1 MENDTELITITIDA
15 DLAAKVEEMIRP
27 MGITQEQLIVG
38 FFHWCVDEPEQ
49 AIAYLKKAQ
58 EEQSKAPHHN

>member
-15 DLAAKVEEMIRP
+15 DLEAKVEEIIRP

-38 FFHWCVDEPEQ
+38 FYHWCVNEPEE
-49 AIAYLKKAQ
+49 AIAYLKKAK
-58 EEQSKAPHHN
+58 EEQSKALHHD

>member
-15 DLAAKVEEMIRP
+15 DLAAKVEEMIRL
-27 MGITQEQLIVG
+27 MGITQEQLIVR
-38 FFHWCVDEPEQ
+38 FFHWCVDEPEE

-58 EEQSKAPHHN
+58 EEQGKELHHD

>member
-15 DLAAKVEEMIRP
+15 DLAVKVEEMIRP

-38 FFHWCVDEPEQ
+38 FYHWCVNEPEE
-49 AIAYLKKAQ
+49 AIAYLKKAK
-58 EEQSKAPHHN
+58 EEQSKG

>member
-1 MENDTELITITIDA
+1 MEDDTELWIIPIDA
-15 DLAAKVEEMIRP
+15 DLKAAVEEMIRP

-38 FFHWCVDEPEQ
+38 FYHWCVDEPEE

-58 EEQSKAPHHN
+58 EEQGKELRHD

>member
-1 MENDTELITITIDA
+1 MEDDTELWIIPIDA
-15 DLAAKVEEMIRP
+15 DLKAAVEEMIRP

-38 FFHWCVDEPEQ
+38 FFRLCVDEPEQ

-58 EEQSKAPHHN
+58 EEQSKAPHHD

>member
-38 FFHWCVDEPEQ
+38 FYHWCVNEP
-49 AIAYLKKAQ
+49 
-58 EEQSKAPHHN
+58 

>member
-1 MENDTELITITIDA
+1 MEDDTGLITITIDA
-15 DLAAKVEEMIRP
+15 DLVEKVEEIIRP
-27 MGITQEQLIVG
+27 MGITQEQLIVR

-58 EEQSKAPHHN
+58 EEQSKAPHHD

>member
-1 MENDTELITITIDA
+1 MKNNTELITITIDA
-15 DLAAKVEEMIRP
+15 DLKAQVEEMIRP
-27 MGITQEQLIVG
+27 MGITQEQLIVR

-58 EEQSKAPHHN
+58 EEQSKALQD